1 MRCFTI
7 VIISCA
13 LIVVGLLFS
22 RKESFDNSNSLEVKK
37 SNINGKGVFAKKN
50 FQPGDVVFS
59 DLFKNRPRGTVI
71 KNTLPEELF
80 DKYIVPRGKFV
91 NHCSVNFNTITDKKN
106 NAHRLIAVKHIKVGD
121 EITNNY
127 DHTNEKFP
135 FIEHS
140 FPGWAKC

>member
-13 LIVVGLLFS
+13 LIVVGLLFL

-50 FQPGDVVFS
+50 FQPGDVVFP
-59 DLFKNRPRGTVI
+59 DVFKNRPRGTVI
-71 KNTLPEELF
+71 TNTISEEMF
-80 DKYIVPRGKFV
+80 VKYIDPLGKFV
-91 NHCSVNFNTITDKKN
+91 NHCSVNFNTITDEKN
-106 NAHRLIAVKHIKVGD
+106 NNHRLVAVKHIKVGD

-127 DHTNEKFP
+127 DHTHKKFP
-135 FIEHS
+135 FINHS
-140 FPGWAKC
+140 FPGWTEC